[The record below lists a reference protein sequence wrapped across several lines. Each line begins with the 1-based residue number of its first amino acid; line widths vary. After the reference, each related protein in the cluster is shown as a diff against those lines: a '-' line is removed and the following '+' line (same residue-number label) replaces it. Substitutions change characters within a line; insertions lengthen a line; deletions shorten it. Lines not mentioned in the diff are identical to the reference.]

1 MSTHKNELLINIS
14 PSSAR
19 PGTTVVLEIMN
30 MEYIDEKSLQWTV
43 TDSGGQPVPHQIIA
57 PSKASFVLTSGGSHH
72 VVALAKS
79 GLHSNI
85 TLSGR
90 GTAEVEAGSYIR
102 GDVIPVSL
110 HRAEVVKTDDIV
122 LWALI
127 SHGTQAISFGR
138 YKDFIDGVMCGREG
152 GKDGKI
158 AGREFRSSLPFPGV
172 DPYNLLKTATEV
184 FMMGEVGVR
193 SDLSESDLQKELWQ
207 EANRLGER
215 FGRREAHLLLK
226 DYLVDYHSGGNTKV
240 RTLPYLKLIADRMPE
255 VGLKPAIGGGE
266 EAANCYGILRDK
278 LHNPCFIELIW
289 SYWQEEGMLVQAM
302 NAISL
307 RFQNRRSAGDI
318 DALGRLDL
326 DALRPMGNLMWGYI
340 QDEQHRLTVV
350 RRAYEYDHQY
360 GLTLVGK
367 AVRNFRPADSRSK
380 FLEAFHNLIS
390 KTAQFY
396 LQDDDTTFIADGYP
410 LLNAIREVHLVLA
423 EGAHNQFGDLP
434 TTSRQEMLMQQWL
447 LARPEMREFLGG
459 RIMVPYPEPWMDRV
473 DTVKKLSGW
482 TDTIVTHFYELAV
495 YGERLLLSTRYG
507 NWSDVNYTGDQAANW
522 ARYWRPEVQ
531 GYLHAYRAVTGV
543 DLSSEAPSQSP
554 MNGRSAQPS
563 VLLQKRLALQNSRR

>member
-1 MSTHKNELLINIS
+1 MSKKLMVNIF
-14 PSSAR
+14 PNPAAA
-19 PGTTVVLEIMN
+19 GTEVTFEAIHGHEPL
-30 MEYIDEKSLQWTV
+30 SGFTFTWTV
-43 TDSGGQPVPHQIIA
+43 QAVGADGRSTLLASHGHR
-57 PSKASFVLTSGGSHH
+57 ASFVIVHPGSYTVSVTATKGGGEHAEETYEGS
-72 VVALAKS
+72 
-79 GLHSNI
+79 
-85 TLSGR
+85 
-90 GTAEVEAGSYIR
+90 GTAEVESAAHVR
-102 GDVIPVSL
+102 GDTLPVSL

-127 SHGTQAISFGR
+127 SHGSQAISFSR
-138 YKDFIDGVMCGREG
+138 YKDFIDGVMCGRDRIE
-152 GKDGKI
+152 DGKFR
-158 AGREFRSSLPFPGV
+158 GREFRTSVPFPGV

-193 SDLSESDLQKELWQ
+193 SDLSQSDLQSELRN
-207 EANRLGER
+207 EAVRLGER
-215 FGRREAHLLLK
+215 FGRREAQNLLK
-226 DYLVDYHSGGNTKV
+226 EYLVDYHSGGQKV

-255 VGLKPAIGGGE
+255 VGLKPSIPEGE
-266 EAANCYGILRDK
+266 HAVNCYGILRDR
-278 LHNPCFIELIW
+278 LSNPCFVELIW

-302 NAISL
+302 NAISM
-307 RFQNRRSAGDI
+307 RFQNRRSAGDV

-326 DALRPMGNLMWGYI
+326 DALRPMNNLLWGYI

-380 FLEAFHNLIS
+380 FLEAFHNLIG

-473 DTVKKLSGW
+473 DTVKKLSNW

-495 YGERLLLSTRYG
+495 YGERLLLSIRYG
-507 NWSDVNYTGDQAANW
+507 NWSDVNYTGDQASNW
-522 ARYWRPEVQ
+522 ARYWRPEIQ

-543 DLSSEAPSQSP
+543 DLTVETQSP
-554 MNGRSAQPS
+554 STLNGRSAQPS
-563 VLLQKRLALQNSRR
+563 ILLQKRLALQNARR